1 MSARAGTVL
10 SILLVAFATASVHG
24 QVLSVTTA
32 PGYPV
37 VRIDAASGAILPL
50 FPTNVTS
57 AHPGL
62 NAYDNVGHQL
72 FFLTGFIGS
81 QQLVVA
87 NLTTGSVNLLPIADA
102 SAYVFFEYDPATGRI
117 IALTNGPGFPLV
129 AIDPITGVVE
139 SLLTT
144 NVTSAHPGLSAFDPT
159 ERRLHFLTGFVGSQS
174 LVTVDLDTSAIAS
187 VPIPRTDAYVFFEF
201 DTAND
206 RIVSVANGSGFPLLD
221 IDPATG
227 HVQTLFLTGATSA
240 HEGLSV
246 IDTSTQRLFF
256 LTGSIGTQRLVTVN
270 IPTGSVSSVSIA
282 MSPAV
287 FVFFEGDFANAESI
301 PALSTTMVLLLT
313 AMIAGFGVS
322 LIGTR

>member
-1 MSARAGTVL
+1 MSARAAIL
-10 SILLVAFATASVHG
+10 STLLVFVTAGVSA

-62 NAYDNVGHQL
+62 NAYDSVGHQL
-72 FFLTGFIGS
+72 FFLTGTIGS

-102 SAYVFFEYDPATGRI
+102 SAYVFFEYDPASGRI
-117 IALTNGPGFPLV
+117 IALTNAPGFPLV
-129 AIDPITGVVE
+129 AIDPVTGVVE
-139 SLLTT
+139 TLLTT

-159 ERRLHFLTGFVGSQS
+159 ERRLHFLTGFIGSQS
-174 LVTVDLDTSAIAS
+174 LVTVDLDTAAITS
-187 VPIPRTDAYVFFEF
+187 VPIPRTDAYVFFEY
-201 DTAND
+201 DPVTE
-206 RIVSVANGSGFPLLD
+206 RIVSVADGAGFPLLS

-227 HVQTLFLTGATSA
+227 VVQTLFLTNVTSA
-240 HEGLSV
+240 HPGLSV
-246 IDTSTQRLFF
+246 IDISTQRLFF
-256 LTGSIGTQRLVTVN
+256 LTGSVGSQELVTVD

-287 FVFFEGDFANAESI
+287 FVFFEGDFSNAESI
-301 PALSTTMVLLLT
+301 PALSTAVLLILT
-313 AMIAGFGVS
+313 AIIAGFGVS